1 MRSQIK
7 SIRRPLTDEEL
18 SSDEQNWTGGKNVND
33 LLERVSLRDVP
44 LAERRREAKKPLYL
58 IRSYE

>member
-7 SIRRPLTDEEL
+7 SIRRPLSDEEL

>member
-44 LAERRREAKKPLYL
+44 LAERRREANKPLYL